1 MIIIPA
7 IDIIGGKAVRLT
19 RGDFSRSRIY
29 SDDCLAIARGFE
41 DAGLKYL
48 HLVDLDG
55 AKNKK
60 VTNIAVL
67 EKIAAHTSLQI
78 DFGGGVTT
86 REDVSKILDA
96 GAQKCTVGSIAATH
110 PERLL
115 EWLTQFGEDR
125 FLVGADVLDDTIR
138 IKGWLEDGGIS
149 LFDFLKKMR
158 SLRLNRFFCTEISRD
173 GMMAGPAISLYKKII
188 SHFAGI
194 ELIASGG
201 VSSVKDLHDLKD
213 AGLQGAIVGK
223 AIYENAIS
231 LKELSE
237 FS

>member
-19 RGDFSRSRIY
+19 GGDFSRATVY
-29 SDDCLAIARGFE
+29 SDNCVDTARRFE

-60 VTNIAVL
+60 VTNIKIL
-67 EKIAAHTSLQI
+67 EGIAASTSLTI
-78 DFGGGVTT
+78 DFGGGVVS
-86 REDVSKILDA
+86 RKDVSAILSA
-96 GAQKCTVGSIAATH
+96 GAARCTVGSIAATN
-110 PERLL
+110 PELL
-115 EWLTQFGEDR
+115 SEWLSEFGNDR
-125 FLVGADVLDDTIR
+125 FLIGADVLNDRIR

-149 LFDFLKKMR
+149 LFDFLEKMM
-158 SLRLNRFFCTEISRD
+158 SLQLNRFFCTEISKD
-173 GMMAGPAISLYKKII
+173 GMMAGPALQLYQRII
-188 SHFAGI
+188 THFPKI

-201 VSSVKDLHDLKD
+201 VSSVKDLHNLSD
-213 AGLQGAIVGK
+213 AGLYGAIVGK
-223 AIYENAIS
+223 AIYEHAIT

-237 FS
+237 FN